1 MGFPFVRTG
10 WPDHC
15 PTSQF
20 EDEIGF
26 FQEFLLKKN
35 VLFCEYYLGFD
46 CHLAE
51 QFWLPLWWE
60 WSSQSVLTKLMEI
73 ALCKTQIFKAVVS
86 VRQKGDEM
94 ENNEH
99 RILHI
104 PWRFKL
110 WRAAKFPMDAG
121 RARSLLF
128 WTFKTWKI

>member
-35 VLFCEYYLGFD
+35 VLLCEYYLGFD
-46 CHLAE
+46 CHLANSFDCHCDGNGLAS
-51 QFWLPLWWE
+51 QFW
-60 WSSQSVLTKLMEI
+60 QMEI